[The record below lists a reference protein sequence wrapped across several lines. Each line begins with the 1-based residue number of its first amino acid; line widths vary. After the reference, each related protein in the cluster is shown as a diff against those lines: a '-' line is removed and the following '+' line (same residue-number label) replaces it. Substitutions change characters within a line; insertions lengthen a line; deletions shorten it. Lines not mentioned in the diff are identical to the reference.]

1 LANQEK
7 RYVKIGKNQ
16 DGASARSG
24 GKQAKTEH
32 LPLQSLHLRGL
43 PVLN

>member
-7 RYVKIGKNQ
+7 RYVKIGQSK

-24 GKQAKTEH
+24 GKQAKAQH